1 MPHMIPERLPSGVS
15 QGEKRLFSI
24 LQKLPDDYIVYF
36 ENNSTGSYPDFIVIA
51 PDLGLMVIEVKGWYA
66 KNVLGGDSNEICIKQ
81 HGKEQYQKH
90 PVRQA
95 RDYMYKLMDFCQ
107 KHPEVDRLLHD
118 EGNKKNRF
126 IFPFGHFAVLS
137 NITSEQLTNHPA
149 GDLTRVFP
157 SDKVVPRD
165 VFLSWEEES
174 FTTEQ
179 LIETLRSFFN
189 PTWNFDPLTEEQ
201 INTLRG
207 ILHPETTIPIRP
219 SAIAKK
225 QTKKDTQKPVPKDT
239 PSVLQLDLKQE
250 QNARSIGQGHR
261 IIYGVAGSGK
271 TIILIARAKL
281 VSSKNPD
288 ASILLLCYNVVL
300 GAYLKKVL
308 QDYSNINVRHFDE
321 WSKENGVT
329 RKADNSS
336 GTWESETDDELGDR
350 LLQAL
355 ENGAPDTER
364 YDVILIDEAQDFP
377 SSWFSCVLEAMKDR
391 YDGELIIVG
400 DGSQGLYPRG
410 KVSWKEIGINARGRT
425 IHKKFDLDKNY
436 RNSREILELAA
447 SFANSDVSEDE
458 DGIGAP
464 LVDPD
469 KCRRST
475 GIQPVL
481 IEAENRQAECDRVI
495 EIVQNLI
502 EGKWFDKSIEP
513 IAPEDIGIFYRLV
526 YKKDRPILESF
537 IDSLNRVIPT
547 VWLNKGRDSRT
558 QICDPGVKI
567 QTIHSA
573 KGLQYKAVIVLWG
586 SLLPAQF
593 GDTDEETEKKLLYV
607 GLTRAEDYLAISYSK
622 DSTFMSQIANSNEVV
637 LVG

>member
-1 MPHMIPERLPSGVS
+1 MIPERLPSGVS
-15 QGEKRLFSI
+15 QGEKKLFSI
-24 LQKLPDDYIVYF
+24 LQKLPDEYIVYF

-66 KNVLGGDSNEICIKQ
+66 KNVLGGDSNEICVKQ

-107 KHPEVDRLLHD
+107 KHPDVNCLLHS

-126 IFPFGHFAVLS
+126 LFPFGHFAVLS
-137 NITSEQLTNHPA
+137 NIKSSELKEHKS
-149 GDLTRVFP
+149 GDLTKIFS

-165 VFLSWEEES
+165 VFLSWEDES
-174 FTTEQ
+174 FTTGQ
-179 LIETLRSFFN
+179 FVKTLRSFFST
-189 PTWNFDPLTEEQ
+189 TWEFEPLTDEQ
-201 INTLRG
+201 IDTLRG
-207 ILHPETTIPIRP
+207 MLHPETTIPIKP
-219 SAIAKK
+219 AAIAKK
-225 QTKKDTQKPVPKDT
+225 QADRDIQKPVPKDT

-308 QDYSNINVRHFDE
+308 QDYSNIKIRHFDE
-321 WSKENGVT
+321 WSKDNGVT
-329 RKADNSS
+329 RKVDNSS
-336 GTWESETDDELGDR
+336 GTWESESDDELGDR

-377 SSWFSCVLEAMKDR
+377 SSWFLCILEAMKDR

-410 KVSWKEIGINARGRT
+410 RVSWKKIGINAQGRT

-447 SFANSDVSEDE
+447 SFANSNVNEDE

-469 KCRRST
+469 KCRRIT
-475 GIQPVL
+475 GVKPTL
-481 IEAENRQAECDRVI
+481 IKVENREAECNRVL
-495 EIVQNLI
+495 EIVKNLI
-502 EGKWFDKSIEP
+502 NGKWFDKSIEP
-513 IAPEDIGIFYRLV
+513 IAPEDIGIFYRLI
-526 YKKDRPILESF
+526 YKRDRPILENF
-537 IDSLNRVIPT
+537 ITNLNQIAPS

-558 QICDPGVKI
+558 QICDPGIKI

-573 KGLQYKAVIVLWG
+573 KGLQYKAVIILWG
-586 SLLPAQF
+586 DLLPAQF
-593 GDTDEETEKKLLYV
+593 DDTDEETEKKLLYV
-607 GLTRAEDYLAISYSK
+607 GLTRAEDFLVISHSK
-622 DSTFMSQIANSNEVV
+622 NSIFMNQIAKSDEVI
-637 LVG
+637 LID